1 MDISASDVADM
12 ILPDG
17 RKGGRTDPNHYQR
30 KQRPS
35 PDKPSPQEAAH
46 RQVCTILGLNNG
58 VVLRLGA
65 EAWAAPC
72 FFCGNQ
78 MTSTSPCSCVGHTFE
93 RNYDNAEHIS
103 QRQLPG
109 STHKDTMAM
118 TYKVV
123 VARLKAMSMSD
134 FKENVLGMKKIEGE
148 WRWANGD
155 AL

>member
-93 RNYDNAEHIS
+93 RNYANAEHIS
-103 QRQLPG
+103 NRKLNRKE
-109 STHKDTMAM
+109 SMAM
-118 TYKVV
+118 TYNLVV
-123 VARLKAMSMSD
+123 SSLKALSKSD
-134 FKENVLGMKKIEGE
+134 FKVEVLGMKQIEGE
-148 WRWANGD
+148 WRWRNGD

>member
-1 MDISASDVADM
+1 MPIISRERRD
-12 ILPDG
+12 
-17 RKGGRTDPNHYQR
+17 RHQTNHPRR
-30 KQRPS
+30 KQRIEKYARS
-35 PDKPSPQEAAH
+35 WGSTM
-46 RQVCTILGLNNG
+46 VCSLDLGLRHG
-58 VVLRLGA
+58 QSFG
-65 EAWAAPC
+65 

-78 MTSTSPCSCVGHTFE
+78 MTSTTLYNMYCLGHTFE
-93 RNYDNAEHIS
+93 RDYDNAEHIS

>member
-93 RNYDNAEHIS
+93 RNYENAEHIS
-103 QRQLPG
+103 NRKLNRKE
-109 STHKDTMAM
+109 SMAM
-118 TYKVV
+118 TYNLVV
-123 VARLKAMSMSD
+123 SSLKALSKSD
-134 FKENVLGMKKIEGE
+134 FKVEVLGMKQIEGE
-148 WRWANGD
+148 WRWRNGD